1 MTRNLYA
8 LLVGIDEYPNPRDC
22 LQGCVNDI
30 TAVKEYLEQ
39 RLASDSYELQIK
51 TLFNQDATRD
61 NIIDGFRGHLSQAN
75 SNDVVLFYYSGHG
88 SQEEAPKEFWHLEPD
103 RLDETLVCYD
113 SRSKGGWDLA
123 DKELA
128 KLIAEV
134 SENNPH
140 ILIVLD
146 CCHSGS
152 GTKDPVIATGER
164 RAPLDERKR
173 PLDSFIFSLSE
184 LKQLV
189 NSDNLEDDSEHPTGW
204 NLPKGRHILLG
215 ACRDTE
221 KAKEIIVNGEKRGAF
236 SYSLMHT
243 LQNTNG
249 KLTYRDLFERSNSFV
264 RNQLKGQKSQSPQFE
279 VTHPGDEL
287 QYFLDGAIAKRIP
300 YFFVKHHKK
309 LGWVI
314 DGGAVHGV
322 QAPSGNETTVL
333 AIFPFDSSSEDLRQS
348 SKSIGEAEVTQVL
361 AHQSVVRINGIEDLD
376 HKNYFKAIIIGLPLP
391 PVGVYI
397 QGEETGADLVRKAI
411 QSFAGN
417 NKPSAYVREQKEN
430 NSQLKLL
437 CHNHKYQI
445 YRCSDNRSIVTEI
458 NGYTHENAY
467 QVIEYL
473 EHIARWIN
481 VNNLKNSTTSQI
493 QTGDIEMKFLFADGN
508 VDKSSQIR
516 LEYNKQNGKWQAPAF
531 RLKLTNKS
539 EKTLHCALLNLT
551 DRFAV
556 SAPFFT
562 TGSVGLEPKEEAF
575 ALDGEFLELEVPD
588 ELYQRGIN
596 ECFDIIKLIVS
607 TAEFDARLITQEKLD
622 ESRRNTRN
630 LPSPRQSTLERLMNR
645 VQCRDIKP
653 ATQGRIDDWY
663 TEQIE
668 IATVRF

>member
-8 LLVGIDEYPNPRDC
+8 LLVGIDEYPEPVNS
-22 LQGCVNDI
+22 LAGCVNDI
-30 TAVKEYLEQ
+30 KAIKEYLHKQ
-39 RLASDSYELQIK
+39 LANSYKLGIK
-51 TLFNQDATRD
+51 TLFNREATRE
-61 NIIDGFRGHLSQAN
+61 NIIQGFRKYLSQAN

-88 SQEEAPKEFWHLEPD
+88 AQEQAPKEFWHLEPD
-103 RLDETLVCYD
+103 RLDETLVCYN
-113 SRSKGGWDLA
+113 SRSEGGWDLA

-140 ILIVLD
+140 ILVVLD

-164 RAPLDERKR
+164 RAPVDKRER

-221 KAKEIIVNGEKRGAF
+221 KAKEYIINGEKRGAF
-236 SYSLMHT
+236 SYSLLNT

-249 KLTYRDLFERSNSFV
+249 KLTYRDLFERSNSLF
-264 RNQLKGQKSQSPQFE
+264 RNQFKGQSSQSPQFE
-279 VTHPGDEL
+279 VTHLGDEL

-300 YFFVKHHKK
+300 YFLVKHHKK

-314 DGGAVHGV
+314 DGGAIHGV
-322 QAPSGNETTVL
+322 QPPSGNETTVL
-333 AIFPFDSSSEDLRQS
+333 AVFPFDSSSEDLRQS

-361 AHQSVVRINGIEDLD
+361 PHQSVVKINCQDLD
-376 HKNYFKAIIIGLPLP
+376 NKDFFKAIITSLPLP

-397 QGEETGADLVRKAI
+397 DGEKTGADLVRQAM
-411 QSFAGN
+411 QSFGGN
-417 NKPSAYVREQKEN
+417 NKSSAYVREQKQN

-445 YRCSDNRSIVTEI
+445 FRSSDNRSIVPEI
-458 NGYTHENAY
+458 NDYTDDNAY

-473 EHIARWIN
+473 EHIARWIS
-481 VNNLKNSTTSQI
+481 VNSLKNYKASQI
-493 QTGDIEMKFLFADGN
+493 QTGDVEMKLLFADDN
-508 VDKSSQIR
+508 VDQSSQIR
-516 LEYNKQNGKWQAPAF
+516 LEYKKQDGKWQAPAF

-539 EKTLHCALLNLT
+539 EKTLYCALLNLT

-562 TGSVGLEPKEEAF
+562 TGSVRLEPKQEAF

-588 ELYQRGIN
+588 ELYQRNIN

-622 ESRRNTRN
+622 EPQPNTRN
-630 LPSPRQSTLERLMNR
+630 LPSPCQSTLERLMNR
-645 VQCRDIKP
+645 VQCRDIQP
-653 ATQGRIDDWY
+653 TSQGKINDWY

-668 IATVRF
+668 IVTIRF